1 MQFKKEACIS
11 SSPDDGLG
19 SLTRRRITPGSEVV
33 DFPMD
38 QLDPLADDDFD
49 SPPPDRPLTTSEQK
63 LQRWVDLLA
72 ALLIRQRHAPFEEL
86 AKDVPGYDLAHG
98 KKESVLRTF
107 ERDKDELRKF
117 GVPIETVEDSD
128 GEAVGYRLERKAFYL
143 PYLMVSGH
151 ERASHAPRKVP
162 HDGYRSLETLA
173 FEPDELD
180 AIIEAAARVRALG
193 DPVLTGEAEAA
204 IRKLALDLPLGA
216 VLDSA
221 VAGLAAE
228 ARRDERAVAAE
239 DRSAERAEVERLMA
253 PRPAEPPKSP
263 ILFRRMLAPSI
274 VPPRYQPDHTVFER
288 LSDALA
294 RRKSVA
300 FDYFSMERGERARRS
315 VEPYGLFFVSSHWYL
330 AGRDVER
337 GALRNFRVNRVSHVE
352 VNSQKAQSPDYTI
365 PEDFSL
371 RDHAQAREPWEI
383 GDGDASVAI
392 VEFTAT
398 TGATRAA
405 LELGKP
411 VEGSDNRRQ
420 FDVRRRDAFAR
431 WLLSFAGDARPVE
444 PADLRAEYERVAAAT
459 LARYERYE

>member
-1 MQFKKEACIS
+1 
-11 SSPDDGLG
+11 
-19 SLTRRRITPGSEVV
+19 
-33 DFPMD
+33 MD
-38 QLDPLADDDFD
+38 QLDPLADDFD
-49 SPPPDRPLTTSEQK
+49 NPPPDRPLTTSEQK

-151 ERASHAPRKVP
+151 ERASHAPRRVP
-162 HDGYRSLETLA
+162 HDGYRALETLA

-193 DPVLTGEAEAA
+193 DPVLAGEAEAA
-204 IRKLALDLPLGA
+204 IRKLALDLPLGV
-216 VLDSA
+216 VLDGA
-221 VAGLAAE
+221 VAAA
-228 ARRDERAVAAE
+228 AAE
-239 DRSAERAEVERLMA
+239 DRRDERAEVERLAA
-253 PRPAEPPKSP
+253 PLSADAPVSP
-263 ILFRRMLAPSI
+263 ILFQRMLAPSI

-294 RRKSVA
+294 RRKSVT
-300 FDYFSMERGERARRS
+300 FDYFSMERGERARRT

-337 GALRNFRVNRVSHVE
+337 GALRNFRLSRMLQVE
-352 VNSQKAQSPDYTI
+352 VSSKKPQSPDYTV

-371 RDHAQAREPWEI
+371 RDHAQSREPWEI

-431 WLLSFAGDARPVE
+431 WLLSFGGDARPVE

-459 LARYERYE
+459 LARYDRYE